1 MSRFVGT
8 FGRKESAPT
17 GVRCSPSS
25 PGWPVQRAVHGLST
39 LARMSSTTRGQ
50 KRKLLAAAAL
60 ATVAA
65 DVDYASA
72 AQICDV
78 CQLQHSVFTGATADG
93 LLQHAIQALGSQFVC
108 TGRVPLFFPD
118 TWVEME
124 LATGVNSAAHLGEW
138 DSGNIFQFRERYK
151 RLGREHSDQF
161 LSNLHVY
168 AENWKGDASQP
179 GGQTNWWIIGQCPN
193 PIPKRA
199 SGAFDVGRPL
209 HTADQQLKFCRLLH
223 DDPVLLWQY
232 TNCREWAEKDVE
244 GVVQMPQWLGLL
256 KTCIDKFGALFA
268 LYTKLGHEPTRKYS
282 MCTVMLAIGVHLSC

>member
-1 MSRFVGT
+1 MKSRFVGALPCEESIC
-8 FGRKESAPT
+8 RHESAPT
-17 GVRCSPSS
+17 GVRCSASS
-25 PGWPVQRAVHGLST
+25 PGWPVHRAVHGLST
-39 LARMSSTTRGQ
+39 LAGMPSSTRGQ
-50 KRKLLAAAAL
+50 KRKLLAVAAL
-60 ATVAA
+60 ATGAG
-65 DVDYASA
+65 DYASA
-72 AQICDV
+72 VQICEL
-78 CQLQHSVFTGATADG
+78 CQLQYSVFTGATADG

-108 TGRVPLFFPD
+108 TGRVPFFFPD
-118 TWVEME
+118 TRVEME
-124 LATGVNSAAHLGEW
+124 LSTGYNSAAHLGEW

-151 RLGREHSDQF
+151 RLGREHSDQS

-193 PIPKRA
+193 PQSKRA

-232 TNCREWAEKDVE
+232 TNCREWAAKDAE

-256 KTCIDKFGALFA
+256 DTCIDKFVAVLRPG
-268 LYTKLGHEPTRKYS
+268 
-282 MCTVMLAIGVHLSC
+282 